1 MSMSDELRRILTIIS
16 DLTHNDTNSSV
27 KDTEIIAQANR
38 QSEEI
43 EKNLNELQSF
53 GFIMEDS
60 SSPKPAGVDYKMYRI
75 TREGINEIYNKGKS
89 VV

>member
-27 KDTEIIAQANR
+27 KDTKIIAEANR

-43 EKNLNELQSF
+43 EKNLDELQSL
-53 GFIMEDS
+53 GLIMEDS
-60 SSPKPAGVDYKMYRI
+60 SKPAGVDYGMYRI
-75 TREGINEIYNKGKS
+75 TREGVNEIYNKEYR
-89 VV
+89 

>member
-27 KDTEIIAQANR
+27 KDTKIIAEANR

-43 EKNLNELQSF
+43 EKDLDQLQSL
-53 GFIMEDS
+53 GLIMEDS
-60 SSPKPAGVDYKMYRI
+60 SKPAGVDYGMYRI
-75 TREGINEIYNKGKS
+75 TRAGINEIYNKEFR
-89 VV
+89 